1 MSMYEEHVRFMILGE
16 HELCHVVATANNPE
30 GHNSHLN
37 IEQMNKV
44 DTWHLAPC
52 THAWARSQQLPLS
65 GRAAASPGRFDAVQG
80 AGLLLRAHP
89 DVMCTDF
96 A

>member
-44 DTWHLAPC
+44 DTWHLAHMLGHALSSCPC
-52 THAWARSQQLPLS
+52 
-65 GRAAASPGRFDAVQG
+65 RAELQPRQAD
-80 AGLLLRAHP
+80 LMLCRAQACCCAP
-89 DVMCTDF
+89 ILM
-96 A
+96 